1 MEVSKMPKEKEI
13 AEASDVG
20 SQELT
25 EDLIRLRAYQI
36 FEQRG
41 FEHGYDL
48 DDWLQAEAEVIG
60 KKPSSRTVEP
70 KPSLEVVAA

>member
-1 MEVSKMPKEKEI
+1 MPKEKEI

-60 KKPSSRTVEP
+60 KKPSWRTVEP